1 MPLLVTSA
9 ASANGD
15 GYGLLLAFADP
26 RGLAVDPS

>member
-15 GYGLLLAFADP
+15 GYGLLLAFDRTAG
-26 RGLAVDPS
+26 RSAL